1 MITSNVRLMK
11 TQIVLGSYGT
21 VLFPVPPD
29 KARESSRVNGGSPAS
44 PRISPEP
51 IVAGRISARRPARDD
66 NSGLPSSLKDW
77 LVCKAALEIC
87 QRGRDRTEDGN
98 HAWVMTA
105 KPATRA
111 KSLPAT
117 SMLPQTA
124 L

>member
-1 MITSNVRLMK
+1 MK
-11 TQIVLGSYGT
+11 TQIVLGSYDT

-44 PRISPEP
+44 PRIS
-51 IVAGRISARRPARDD
+51 ARSPAAHD

>member
-11 TQIVLGSYGT
+11 TQIVPGSYDT
-21 VLFPVPPD
+21 VLFPAPAN
-29 KARESSRVNGGSPAS
+29 KARESSHVNGGSPDS
-44 PRISPEP
+44 PRVSPEP
-51 IVAGRISARRPARDD
+51 IVANRISARGPAAHD

-87 QRGRDRTEDGN
+87 QRGRDRTENGN

-117 SMLPQTA
+117 SLLAQTA